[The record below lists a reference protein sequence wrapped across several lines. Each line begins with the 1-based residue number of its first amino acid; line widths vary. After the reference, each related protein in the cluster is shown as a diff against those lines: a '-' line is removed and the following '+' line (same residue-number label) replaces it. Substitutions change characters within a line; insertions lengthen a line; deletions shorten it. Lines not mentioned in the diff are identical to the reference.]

1 MMKATEVK
9 GFSRLTMFLLLVLIT
24 GEYAMAQ
31 VKIYINTDL
40 EGISGVYKFDQ
51 TRQKDTPLNI
61 KACEYFMEDLAAVIK
76 GLRESGVTEIVV
88 LDGHG
93 SQVIIPHMMVA
104 GATYITGLPRP
115 GAGNLTGL
123 DSSFSGMVMLGFHA
137 MMGTPDGVLNHTQ
150 SSRSENR
157 YWYNGVESGELAQN
171 AAIAGYYGVPLI
183 MVTGDEATCREA
195 RKFFG
200 NNIVT
205 VATKRG
211 LSREAAELYPF
222 EETRRALYEGAKR
235 AIASIPGCKPY
246 TLETPVRVREEY
258 LNLDPKLPEPVL
270 VTREGIAKSALNLFD
285 WWKK

>member
-1 MMKATEVK
+1 
-9 GFSRLTMFLLLVLIT
+9 
-24 GEYAMAQ
+24 
-31 VKIYINTDL
+31 
-40 EGISGVYKFDQ
+40 
-51 TRQKDTPLNI
+51 
-61 KACEYFMEDLAAVIK
+61 
-76 GLRESGVTEIVV
+76 
-88 LDGHG
+88 
-93 SQVIIPHMMVA
+93 
-104 GATYITGLPRP
+104 
-115 GAGNLTGL
+115 
-123 DSSFSGMVMLGFHA
+123 MLFR
-137 MMGTPDGVLNHTQ
+137 
-150 SSRSENR
+150 SRSENR